1 MTALT
6 MLVVAGCGGSDAP
19 RMPPTGPTPSP
30 TPTPVT
36 TASAYIMPDAV
47 RLGDWAFG
55 DEPVVI
61 YVGERLRWVNFD
73 GLAHAIVADS
83 PDATDFRQ
91 TEELRANGGEQSFVM
106 TKVGTTRIHC
116 DIHRNMTGTLI
127 VRER

>member
-1 MTALT
+1 MLT
-6 MLVVAGCGGSDAP
+6 EFSNQIADVV
-19 RMPPTGPTPSP
+19 
-30 TPTPVT
+30 
-36 TASAYIMPDAV
+36 DAV
-47 RLGDWAFG
+47 SLNDWAFG

-61 YVGERLRWVNFD
+61 YTGERLRWVNFD

-91 TEELRANGGEQSFVM
+91 TEELRASGGEQSFVM